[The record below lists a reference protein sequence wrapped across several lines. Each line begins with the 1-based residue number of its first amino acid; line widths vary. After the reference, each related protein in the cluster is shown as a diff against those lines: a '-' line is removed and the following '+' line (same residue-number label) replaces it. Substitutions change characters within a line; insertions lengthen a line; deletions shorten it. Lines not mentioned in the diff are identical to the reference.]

1 MRNAFYTNTPTLLHS
16 PILLTFPL
24 LYNKDII
31 INLYKLHF
39 PSSIFS
45 LQPNKNVFHPFI
57 QTHIRENQI
66 FSIPLL
72 FHPPTNFLFSYFST
86 PPIKQTLNLSLW
98 IEFFLNFHLLLFF
111 KFFFQLLNL
120 IIARKFFTLQ
130 LFNGIESI
138 GIKTFD
144 KIFYNC

>member
-1 MRNAFYTNTPTLLHS
+1 MHFTQMPPLFTLTY
-16 PILLTFPL
+16 PLTFPL

-31 INLYKLHF
+31 VNLYKLYF
-39 PSSIFS
+39 PSSTFS
-45 LQPNKNVFHPFI
+45 LKSNKKFFHPSN

-72 FHPPTNFLFSYFST
+72 FHPPTNFLSSYFST

-98 IEFFLNFHLLLFF
+98 IDFFLNFHLLFF
-111 KFFFQLLNL
+111 FNFFFQLLHL
-120 IIARKFFTLQ
+120 IIARNFFTLQ
-130 LFNGIESI
+130 LLNGIESI